1 MSNTLHT
8 FPKFNSPIVS
18 LKFSDKADFV
28 HWYNEALMKQFHW
41 VEIQTPSYL
50 KDQLLQTQ
58 TITTKIPET
67 RLYTCQGQIRQKL
80 EETLSDVDCK
90 AKLLMHEM
98 SDGSIVVGYY
108 WKHSD
113 HVINDMTELVASALP
128 IDIQNWLEEHANTYM
143 NWKAIKNLLRIIK
156 RNPLELKID
165 NSSHSFP
172 VSLYNHYQDVQVIVD
187 SRISKAS
194 KKSQTE
200 ADSISLWMRQLKS
213 EDYVTLSL
221 IGEGQQ
227 TFVLSWVSL
236 WQKKLLQN
244 AQDWGIDY
252 IHNTYNLSG
261 KEDKITHIFTIVVKD
276 PATEKGVPVCFLVT
290 DNEVTSALSLW
301 FFWLKSNFKLQVKQI
316 ITDSFSTEVFS
327 IIASYNNNITVT
339 MSHWHIEQA
348 WETQIENHASVVGSF
363 QKTYR
368 LQKRVREFLDCMMH
382 APNEA
387 SFHLSLVLF
396 KIEFKKF
403 SSFIKY
409 FEQNW
414 VVKKELWCKAWR
426 EPTSF
431 DFNNFMESYH
441 AHLKPFYPGSVD
453 PLRVDRLIY
462 LLSQAVMTDYQQE
475 SSKALHGNSDRQLTE
490 IEVERERE
498 VLAIKY
504 SKACTMVEHTGN
516 KQYYKCKSVKKKD
529 IAYDVKSHDGFLNF
543 CDCEEA
549 PSLCKHIFLVSRI
562 YHLPLSLSKHRKATA
577 VLDTERYLK
586 MFVSTVRRVAH
597 KFRNSPDKL
606 ALIKDILQEYL
617 KSLDIV
623 ETSHL

>member
-41 VEIQTPSYL
+41 VEIQTPNYL

-67 RLYTCQGQIRQKL
+67 RLYACQGQIRQKL

-113 HVINDMTELVASALP
+113 RVINDMTELVASALP
-128 IDIQNWLEEHANTYM
+128 IDIQNWLEEHASTYM

-165 NSSHSFP
+165 KSSNSFP
-172 VSLYNHYQDVQVIVD
+172 ASLYNHYQDVQVIVD
-187 SRISKAS
+187 SRISKES

-200 ADSISLWMRQLKS
+200 ADSISLWMGQLKS

-227 TFVLSWVSL
+227 TFVLSWVSP

-301 FFWLKSNFKLQVKQI
+301 FFWLRSNFKLQVKQI
-316 ITDSFSTEVFS
+316 ITDSFATEVFS

-348 WETQIENHASVVGSF
+348 WETHIENHAS
-363 QKTYR
+363 
-368 LQKRVREFLDCMMH
+368 
-382 APNEA
+382 
-387 SFHLSLVLF
+387 
-396 KIEFKKF
+396 EFKKF

-490 IEVERERE
+490 IEVEREKE
-498 VLAIKY
+498 ALAIKY

-529 IAYDVKSHDGFLNF
+529 TAYDVKSHDGFLNF

-549 PSLCKHIFLVSRI
+549 PSLCEHIFLVSRI
-562 YHLPLSLSKHRKATA
+562 YHLPFSLSKHRKATA

-597 KFRNSPDKL
+597 KFRNSPEQL

-623 ETSHL
+623 GTSHLPDLRQP